1 MTITLPETRV
11 PTSAVA
17 AIDCTTAVQRLWDY
31 LDAELDA
38 SHMAEVEAHLRGCSE
53 CGPHFAFAR
62 KLAEQVAASR
72 TAVEPCEAL
81 HERVVAALAAEG
93 FRRARPGTFDP
104 PRV

>member
-1 MTITLPETRV
+1 MTTIPPEITV
-11 PTSAVA
+11 PTYAVP
-17 AIDCTTAVQRLWDY
+17 AIDCTTAIRRLWDY

-62 KLAEQVAASR
+62 TLAEQIAASR
-72 TAVEPCEAL
+72 VAVEPCEAL

-93 FRRARPGTFDP
+93 FRRG
-104 PRV
+104 

>member
-1 MTITLPETRV
+1 MIITPSETTV
-11 PTSAVA
+11 TPSAVPI
-17 AIDCTTAVQRLWDY
+17 IDCTTAAQRLWDY

-62 KLAEQVAASR
+62 TLAEQIAASR

-93 FRRARPGTFDP
+93 FRRA
-104 PRV
+104 